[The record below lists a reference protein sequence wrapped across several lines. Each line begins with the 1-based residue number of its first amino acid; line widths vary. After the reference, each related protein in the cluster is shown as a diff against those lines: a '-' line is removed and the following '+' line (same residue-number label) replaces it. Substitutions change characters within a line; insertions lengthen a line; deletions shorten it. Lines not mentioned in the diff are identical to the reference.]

1 MTLRDYL
8 RKMRGSAQ
16 GGTRGGP
23 PRVSAGE
30 IFWSWAGA
38 FVGIGVIAWVEQRFF
53 DGHDFSLLIGSIGA
67 SAVLVYGA
75 PRSPLS
81 QPRNLI
87 GGHLVSALIGVACW
101 KLLHPHPWLA
111 AALAVSSAIAVM
123 HALRVLHPPGGATAL
138 IAVVGSPDVHALGF
152 FYALMPATLAPL
164 ILLAVALLVN
174 NIARTR
180 RYPEFWF

>member
-1 MTLRDYL
+1 MTLRDLL
-8 RKMRGSAQ
+8 RKLRDSTQ
-16 GGTRGGP
+16 GGARRGP

-38 FVGIGVIAWVEQRFF
+38 FTGIGVIAWVEQQFF
-53 DGHDFSLLIGSIGA
+53 DGHDVSLLIGSIGA

-152 FYALMPATLAPL
+152 LYALMPATLAPL

-174 NIARTR
+174 NIAPTR